1 MTEFQI
7 TNPEP
12 FILGSG
18 QQKYP
23 GGYIARVLLNGQTMF
38 ETLESTPKFCQ
49 QACLWYCITYK
60 PEEQKPPEPI
70 IEKTEP
76 TPIIVATT
84 ESVSAQI

>member
-23 GGYIARVLLNGQTMF
+23 GGYIGKVLLNGQTVF
-38 ETLESTPKFCQ
+38 ETLDATPKMCQ
-49 QACLWYCITYK
+49 ISCVWWCIIH
-60 PEEQKPPEPI
+60 PPEVQPAQI
-70 IEKTEP
+70 D
-76 TPIIVATT
+76 
-84 ESVSAQI
+84 SVSSSSSSATI

>member
-23 GGYIARVLLNGQTMF
+23 GGYIGRVLLNGQTVF
-38 ETLESTPKFCQ
+38 ETLDATPKLCQ
-49 QACLWYCITYK
+49 TSCVWWCII
-60 PEEQKPPEPI
+60 QPPDVQPVPQP
-70 IEKTEP
+70 P
-76 TPIIVATT
+76 TVSSSSTAT
-84 ESVSAQI
+84 I